1 MSCRLS
7 VTTLLLS
14 VIVLM
19 SACGGTTPT
28 TQPTATAPPDPA
40 PINDVRSRFQTAY
53 NAGDAAAVTALYT
66 DDAVSLPDRHAA
78 VQGKAALQQYF
89 QEVFAQYNAKLTL
102 MSPDLE
108 ITDDIAHET
117 GAYSMTV
124 TPKAGGN
131 AMTITGKYLIVLK
144 RQADGSWK
152 VHHDIDNTDSPMA
165 MPAPGR
171 R

>member
-1 MSCRLS
+1 MSKFGFS
-7 VTTLLLS
+7 ILLLCTM
-14 VIVLM
+14 LLAA
-19 SACGGTTPT
+19 ACGTTPAP
-28 TQPTATAPPDPA
+28 QPAATAAPDPA
-40 PINDVRSRFQTAY
+40 PINDLRSRFEAAY